1 MKAFASLALLAALL
15 FTTSCTANGAVAEG
29 AQTGPVEFRTLSTST
44 YAQAQEP
51 ANIVVT
57 DEATYRRTWETMIG
71 SGEAPQPE
79 FATDTVIFLFGGMR
93 PTGGYAYEV
102 RSVRLEGDTLIV
114 DGGVKSPPRG
124 APVTQA
130 LTSPHT
136 VIAVKSRAIK
146 NVRLLNETPA
156 AS

>member
-29 AQTGPVEFRTLSTST
+29 TQTGPMDFRTLSSST
-44 YAQAQEP
+44 YAQADQP

-71 SGEAPQPE
+71 SSEPPQAD

-93 PTGGYAYEV
+93 PTGGYAFDV
-102 RSVRLEGDTLIV
+102 RGVRLEGDTLIV

-124 APVTQA
+124 SAVTQA